1 MSTETVKEL
10 VKVEVEKLAIQA
22 KLSLN
27 EVKVVALSQAW
38 KILQLAVAATVQIIE
53 HTALNLVGPDKK
65 AIALENLSSFYDK
78 VFIVIDVPFVPNV
91 LEPIIHKYMKAFLM
105 MLVSSTIDAMVTTF
119 RNTGVFI
126 DRSIEANAFMEVR
139 PKISEK

>member
-1 MSTETVKEL
+1 MSIETVKEL
-10 VKVEVEKLAIQA
+10 VRVEIEKLAIQA

-38 KILQLAVAATVQIIE
+38 KILQLAVAATIQIIE
-53 HTALNLVGPDKK
+53 HTALNLAGSDKK
-65 AIALENLSSFYDK
+65 TIALESLSSFYDK

-105 MLVSSTIDAMVTTF
+105 MLVSATIDAMVTTF